1 MKTILMII
9 LAAWFAPLA
18 GAQNNPAPAP
28 AKLIPAGTGPAQ
40 PSGATPAQPSGATPD
55 QPSGATPAQP
65 SGATPAQP
73 SGATPAQPSVVTP
86 AQPSGDT
93 SAQPMTLP
101 KPAQTTPD
109 VLTTPESPFFRP
121 FHNPATAQITTQG
134 QIKKPAAVQNTVAA
148 LKIKQAAELKA
159 LRVSLKDRPN
169 AEINKAV
176 AARKAEQNAAI
187 QALEATNK
195 TEAEKNQ
202 KVKSKPAKKTN
213 KKPTIQ
219 AAK

>member
-1 MKTILMII
+1 M
-9 LAAWFAPLA
+9 LAVWFAPLA

-28 AKLIPAGTGPAQ
+28 AKLIPAETDPA
-40 PSGATPAQPSGATPD
+40 PA
-55 QPSGATPAQP
+55 ATPAQP

-73 SGATPAQPSVVTP
+73 SGAAPAQPSGATP

-121 FHNPATAQITTQG
+121 FHGPATAQITTQG
-134 QIKKPAAVQNTVAA
+134 QEKKPAAVQNTVAA
-148 LKIKQAAELKA
+148 LKIRQAAELKA
-159 LRVSLKDRPN
+159 LRVSLKDRPK

-176 AARKAEQNAAI
+176 AAKKAEQKAAI
-187 QALEATNK
+187 QALEAANK

-202 KVKSKPAKKTN
+202 KVKSKPAKITL
-213 KKPTIQ
+213 KKPAIES
-219 AAK
+219 AK

>member
-1 MKTILMII
+1 MKTVLILM
-9 LAAWFAPLA
+9 LAVWFAPLA

-28 AKLIPAGTGPAQ
+28 AKLIPAETDPA
-40 PSGATPAQPSGATPD
+40 PA
-55 QPSGATPAQP
+55 ATPAQP

-73 SGATPAQPSVVTP
+73 SGATP

-121 FHNPATAQITTQG
+121 FHGPATAQITTQG
-134 QIKKPAAVQNTVAA
+134 QEKKPAAVQNTVAA
-148 LKIKQAAELKA
+148 LKIRQAAELKA
-159 LRVSLKDRPN
+159 LRVSLKDRPK

-176 AARKAEQNAAI
+176 AAKKAEQKAAI
-187 QALEATNK
+187 QALEAANK

-202 KVKSKPAKKTN
+202 KVKSKPAKITL
-213 KKPTIQ
+213 KKPAIES
-219 AAK
+219 AK